1 MKRSSSILL
10 ATLLVALIGRPGM
23 AQSLSVG
30 PKAGIG
36 FANGGGDVEDTNSNF
51 GFNIGGVFG
60 IQLNDYFRLEMNGQY
75 VQKGF
80 WQDVI
85 AEIDGGTVDAKAST
99 NVNYLEFMVPA
110 TLTIPIRGSRIEP
123 RLFAGPALAIEV
135 SCVLSVEVMQYET
148 NVDCGDAE
156 VETKSIDF
164 SVFFGGGV
172 ELALGSGAIT
182 LDLLYDLGLTN
193 VNDVTGSTAS
203 LKNRNFQIVTGYRF
217 FFGG

>member
-10 ATLLVALIGRPGM
+10 ATLLVALIGRPGL

-85 AEIDGGTVDAKAST
+85 AEIDGGTRHADDTDPRQSDRAKA
-99 NVNYLEFMVPA
+99 
-110 TLTIPIRGSRIEP
+110 IRRTGARH
-123 RLFAGPALAIEV
+123 RG
-135 SCVLSVEVMQYET
+135 
-148 NVDCGDAE
+148 
-156 VETKSIDF
+156 
-164 SVFFGGGV
+164 
-172 ELALGSGAIT
+172 ELC
-182 LDLLYDLGLTN
+182 
-193 VNDVTGSTAS
+193 S
-203 LKNRNFQIVTGYRF
+203 LRRSNAV
-217 FFGG
+217 